1 MKTMKTIKFLTIAL
15 AMTSFIACDNDSD
28 SDDTIP
34 VVSIT
39 VEDLHAPQQ
48 GGQGQPISGA
58 FTKFDFDLGMET
70 DSETDWDIAFRATD
84 IIVNGGMSMGTTD
97 EPDRTGDA
105 GAYIATGT
113 MEEITEVDIN
123 LFTQDSDS
131 GYAIMSGSGN
141 GWYTYTGPPT
151 FLITPTPGKILVFK
165 TADGKYAKV
174 EILSYYEGAPVD
186 PDAFTDQS
194 RYYTFNYVYQPN
206 SGETTF

>member
-15 AMTSFIACDNDSD
+15 AMTSFVACDNDSD
-28 SDDTIP
+28 DLLP

-39 VEDLHAPQQ
+39 VEDIHAPQE

-105 GAYIATGT
+105 GAYIVTGT
-113 MEEITEVDIN
+113 MADVTEVDVN
-123 LFTQDSDS
+123 LFTQDSGS

-141 GWYTYTGPPT
+141 GWYTYSGPPT
-151 FLITPTPGKILVFK
+151 YLITPTAGKILVFK

-174 EILSYYEGAPVD
+174 EILSYYQGAPEN
-186 PDAFTDQS
+186 PDAFTDPS

>member
-15 AMTSFIACDNDSD
+15 AMTSFVACDNDSD
-28 SDDTIP
+28 DLLP

-39 VEDLHAPQQ
+39 VEDLYAPQE

-97 EPDRTGDA
+97 EPVRTGDA
-105 GAYIATGT
+105 GAYIVTGT
-113 MEEITEVDIN
+113 MADVTEVDVN

-131 GYAIMSGSGN
+131 GYAIVSGSGN
-141 GWYTYTGPPT
+141 GWYTYSGPPT
-151 FLITPTPGKILVFK
+151 YLITPTAGKILVFK

-174 EILSYYEGAPVD
+174 EILSYYQGAPEN
-186 PDAFTDQS
+186 PDAFTDPN

>member
-15 AMTSFIACDNDSD
+15 AMTSFVACDNDSD
-28 SDDTIP
+28 DLLP

-39 VEDLHAPQQ
+39 VEDIYAPQE

-113 MEEITEVDIN
+113 MADVTEVDVN

-141 GWYTYTGPPT
+141 GWYTYSGPPT

-174 EILSYYEGAPVD
+174 EILSYYQGAPEN
-186 PDAFTDQS
+186 PDALTDQS

>member
-15 AMTSFIACDNDSD
+15 AMTSFVACDNDSD
-28 SDDTIP
+28 DLLP

-39 VEDLHAPQQ
+39 VEDLYAPQE

-105 GAYIATGT
+105 GAYIVTGT
-113 MEEITEVDIN
+113 MADVTEVDVN
-123 LFTQDSDS
+123 LFTQDSSS

-141 GWYTYTGPPT
+141 GWYTYSGPPT
-151 FLITPTPGKILVFK
+151 YLITPTAGKILVFK

-174 EILSYYEGAPVD
+174 EILSYYQGAPEN
-186 PDAFTDQS
+186 PDAFTDPS

>member
-15 AMTSFIACDNDSD
+15 AMTSFVACDNDSD
-28 SDDTIP
+28 DLLP

-39 VEDLHAPQQ
+39 VEDIYAPQE

-84 IIVNGGMSMGTTD
+84 IIINGGMSMGTTD

-105 GAYIATGT
+105 GAYIVTGT
-113 MEEITEVDIN
+113 MADVTEVDVN
-123 LFTQDSDS
+123 LFTQDSGS
-131 GYAIMSGSGN
+131 GYAIVSGSGN

-151 FLITPTPGKILVFK
+151 YLITPTAGKILVFK

-174 EILSYYEGAPVD
+174 EILSYYQGAPEN
-186 PDAFTDQS
+186 PDAFTDPS

>member
-15 AMTSFIACDNDSD
+15 AMTSFVACDNDSD
-28 SDDTIP
+28 DLLP

-39 VEDLHAPQQ
+39 VEDIYAPQE

-105 GAYIATGT
+105 GAYIVTGT
-113 MEEITEVDIN
+113 MADVTEVDVN

-141 GWYTYTGPPT
+141 GWYTYSGPPT

-174 EILSYYEGAPVD
+174 EILSYYQGAPEN
-186 PDAFTDQS
+186 PDAFTDPS

>member
-15 AMTSFIACDNDSD
+15 AMTSFVACDNDSD
-28 SDDTIP
+28 DLLP

-39 VEDLHAPQQ
+39 VEDLYAPQE

-105 GAYIATGT
+105 GAYIVTGT
-113 MEEITEVDIN
+113 MADVTEVDVN

-141 GWYTYTGPPT
+141 GWYTYSGPPT
-151 FLITPTPGKILVFK
+151 YLITPT
-165 TADGKYAKV
+165 AGKY
-174 EILSYYEGAPVD
+174 
-186 PDAFTDQS
+186 
-194 RYYTFNYVYQPN
+194 
-206 SGETTF
+206 

>member
-15 AMTSFIACDNDSD
+15 AMTSFVACDNDSD
-28 SDDTIP
+28 DLLP

-39 VEDLHAPQQ
+39 VEDLYAPQE

-105 GAYIATGT
+105 GAYIVTGT
-113 MEEITEVDIN
+113 MADVTEVDVN

-141 GWYTYTGPPT
+141 GWYTYSGPPT
-151 FLITPTPGKILVFK
+151 YLITPTAGKILVFK

-174 EILSYYEGAPVD
+174 EILSYYQGAPEN
-186 PDAFTDQS
+186 PDAFTDPS